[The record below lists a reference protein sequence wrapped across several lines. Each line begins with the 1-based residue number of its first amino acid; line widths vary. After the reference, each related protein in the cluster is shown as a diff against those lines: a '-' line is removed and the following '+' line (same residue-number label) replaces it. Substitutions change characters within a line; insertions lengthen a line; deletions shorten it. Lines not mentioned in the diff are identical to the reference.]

1 MENIVEVLQNF
12 GFPVACVCM
21 MWYLLNKERED
32 HKAETKE
39 LTNAITDLRIVI
51 QRILDKLG
59 VDDGDSKNK

>member
-12 GFPVACVCM
+12 GFPVACVIM

-39 LTNAITDLRIVI
+39 LTGAITDLRLVI
-51 QRILDKLG
+51 QKVLDKLG